1 MKFYIKH
8 DLPEGF
14 IAPDAWIWHG
24 KILPFSKNAPVG
36 WALRIRLPWWVREYS
51 PWLCTE
57 CLHQLVFGVSQFV
70 GPEKYEFW
78 FVPVGG
84 NDV

>member
-1 MKFYIKH
+1 MKLYSKESIQ
-8 DLPEGF
+8 EGDYY
-14 IAPDAWIWHG
+14 PSAWIWHG
-24 KILPFSKNAPVG
+24 RIISLSGSAPIG
-36 WALRIRLPWWVREYS
+36 WALRIRLPWWARKYS